1 MFIYRNINSINRFSR
16 YNGIHAIKR
25 EELNKMN
32 FIPYLQLNGNAKE
45 AIGFYEKVF
54 DAENL
59 GVLTFGDMPVSP
71 ESPFPENA
79 KDLVAHGA
87 IKVGESMI
95 MLSDT
100 FPGQPAEEGNMV
112 IICITFDDADRAH
125 QVFEALQD
133 GGQVEMPISDTG
145 FSPAFGVIKDKFGV
159 TFQFYTKGVQ
169 G

>member
-1 MFIYRNINSINRFSR
+1 
-16 YNGIHAIKR
+16 
-25 EELNKMN
+25 MN
-32 FIPYLQLNGNAKE
+32 FIPYLQLNGTARD

-59 GVLTFGDMPVSP
+59 GVLTFGDMPASP
-71 ESPFPENA
+71 ESPFPEDA
-79 KDLVAHGA
+79 KNLVAHGA
-87 IKVGESMI
+87 IKVGGSMI

-100 FPGQPAEEGNMV
+100 FPGQPAQEGNMV
-112 IICITFDDADRAH
+112 IICITFDDADKAH

-133 GGQVEMPISDTG
+133 GGQVEMPITDTG

-159 TFQFYTKGVQ
+159 TFQFYTEGYQ